1 VYEKLTHGVAG
12 IASAK
17 MCASEGVSR
26 GQGCAFSHKKEE
38 EGLFTLR
45 VLCRDAQLVFE

>member
-1 VYEKLTHGVAG
+1 
-12 IASAK
+12 

-45 VLCRDAQLVFE
+45 VLCRDAQLVFEDGIHEGADI